1 MGRHLDIRV
10 ERPLIVFFDEGDNLQ
25 IDRRAFEVASNLAT
39 GSQHDRTPVRDAVIA
54 GWRRGGFRR
63 QLTL

>member
-54 GWRRGGFRR
+54 GWR
-63 QLTL
+63 